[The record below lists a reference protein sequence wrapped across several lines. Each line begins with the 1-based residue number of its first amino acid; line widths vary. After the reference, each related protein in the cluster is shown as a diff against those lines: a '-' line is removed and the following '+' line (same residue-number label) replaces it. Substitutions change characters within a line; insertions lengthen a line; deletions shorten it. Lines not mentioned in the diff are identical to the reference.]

1 MPVKCDHRIQ
11 QHTLKVVLF
20 FFFKKKSHF
29 MFSVSLISLM
39 CWKPFASSRKQKC
52 EKAITL

>member
-20 FFFKKKSHF
+20 FFFKKKKPFHV
-29 MFSVSLISLM
+29 FSVFDFLDVLEAF
-39 CWKPFASSRKQKC
+39 CF
-52 EKAITL
+52 